1 MINPA
6 AAIRDW
12 LAAPHEHEDMAD
24 AARDVL
30 RAVLAVPQP
39 DLTDDL
45 DAGVLTAEEAALLND
60 GWTTA
65 QHGILRGVC
74 QALGIEDDAPP
85 PAPDDAE
92 LVESLRAF
100 EARS

>member
-24 AARDVL
+24 AVRDVL
-30 RAVLAVPQP
+30 RAILAVSQP
-39 DLTDDL
+39 DLSGDVDD
-45 DAGVLTAEEAALLND
+45 GTLTAIEAAMLND

-65 QHGILRGVC
+65 QHGILNGVC
-74 QALGIEDDAPP
+74 DALGIEADAPP
-85 PAPDDAE
+85 PAPADAE
-92 LVESLRAF
+92 LVEALSAF
-100 EARS
+100 ER